1 MVGLN
6 LSSSISEKKEITIS
20 DSSLAVISVIFFLVV
35 AGFGGLR
42 WYIKTLDNKLTD
54 LSASL
59 DENSSQLRGDKV
71 NRVAYFD
78 ARLRLI
84 EQQLNGSAVDSKILL
99 GQMESLILPDVRLTK
114 YEYNETGKFVA
125 VSGETDNFKY
135 VAQQIIS
142 LKSEDLFTG
151 IKVES
156 LQRTEAG
163 QIGFSL
169 KTQF

>member
-6 LSSSISEKKEITIS
+6 LSSSIAEKKEITIS
-20 DSSLAVISVIFFLVV
+20 DSSLAVISIIFFLVV

-42 WYIKTLDNKLTD
+42 WYIKTLDNKLMD
-54 LSASL
+54 LEASL
-59 DENSSQLRGDKV
+59 NENASRLRGDKV

-84 EQQLNGSAVDSKILL
+84 EQQLNGDAVDSKRLL
-99 GQMESLILPDVRLTK
+99 GQMESLVLPNVRLTK
-114 YEYNETGKFVA
+114 YEYNETGKFVV
-125 VSGETDNFKY
+125 VSGETENFKN

-156 LQRTEAG
+156 IQRTEGG
-163 QIGFSL
+163 QIGFSF
-169 KTQF
+169 KAQF